1 MLQAVNISKRY
12 GSEVV
17 LEDVSFVVNPGERA
31 GLIGAN
37 GCGKST
43 LLRIA
48 ARLESPDEGRM
59 VLGSGSSTALLPQGF
74 EADTSQTLGAVVRR
88 GLADHGEALSALQS
102 IERQMTNAA
111 GAKLDALIEEYGR
124 VYDVFEVQGGYDIE
138 LRIAAVLEGT
148 RSRDR
153 TGGHTPISVLS
164 GGQRTRAG
172 LAGVIA
178 SEPTVLLLDEPTNHL
193 DVDALEWLE
202 SWLSAY
208 EGAALI
214 VSHDRTFLDG
224 AVTRILELNHT
235 RLGLVEY
242 HGNYSD
248 YRNAKERELE
258 KHTAQC
264 GRTRRQRREG
274 YEKTLPAPSRRR
286 FAQRPPPLTTFTGG
300 ERRRSRR
307 KPKRVRA
314 GWSACSRL
322 PTAWNGPRRR
332 GP

>member
-138 LRIAAVLEGT
+138 LRIAAVLEGLGLGT
-148 RSRDR
+148 VPED
-153 TGGHTPISVLS
+153 TPISVLS

-258 KHTAQC
+258 KHTAC

-314 GWSACSRL
+314 GWSACL
-322 PTAWNGPRRR
+322 PPRTESSGPRRR